1 MQLTFDTTPGVNSL
15 SVDNP
20 GNCSAP
26 ATPQG
31 NNNDGEPAVDAPIGR
46 VLKARPDYRGDT
58 ATYPKKGL
66 WSKAIFLPK
75 HSAF

>member
-1 MQLTFDTTPGVNSL
+1 MELTFDTTPGVNSL

-31 NNNDGEPAVDAPIGR
+31 NNDDEESAPISGDNSAPIGR
-46 VLKARPDYRGDT
+46 MLKARPDYRGDT

-66 WSKAIFLPK
+66 
-75 HSAF
+75 